1 MRILLPIASIGIAA
15 LGMYM
20 ALTRRLR
27 FYELGRVSEFMRI
40 DPRYSG
46 DVAPLYYCIQTVR
59 EGVKGEVFNYY
70 SFHRVYLPSDAIFN
84 GWKQDNAYI
93 ASINRR
99 IGGTY
104 SYRIGGACMY
114 FISTLPSTV
123 VSNDGLGMLVISPE
137 HQFGTFCREFGVP
150 IRNVYEVMN
159 WMRSLLFQTM
169 VDDGRIDPRLIRC

>member
-20 ALTRRLR
+20 AVMRRLR

-40 DPRYSG
+40 DPRSG
-46 DVAPLYYCIQTVR
+46 DVAPLYFCIQTVR
-59 EGVKGEVFNYY
+59 EGDVFNYY
-70 SFHRVYLPSDAIFN
+70 SFHRVYLPTDAIFN
-84 GWKQDNAYI
+84 GWKQDNEYI

-137 HQFGTFCREFGVP
+137 HQFGTFCRESGVH

-169 VDDGRIDPRLIRC
+169 VDDGRIDPGLVIC

>member
-1 MRILLPIASIGIAA
+1 MRILLPIATIGIAA

-20 ALTRRLR
+20 AVTRRLR
-27 FYELGRVSEFMRI
+27 FYELGRVSEFMRV
-40 DPRYSG
+40 DPRSG
-46 DVAPLYYCIQTVR
+46 DVAPLYFCIQTVR
-59 EGVKGEVFNYY
+59 DGVKGEICTYY
-70 SFHRVYLPSDAIFN
+70 SFHRVYLPTDAIFT
-84 GWKQDNAYI
+84 GWKQDNEYI

-137 HQFGTFCREFGVP
+137 HQFGTFCRESGVP

-169 VDDGRIDPRLIRC
+169 VDDGRIDPRLIIC

>member
-20 ALTRRLR
+20 AVMRRLR

-40 DPRYSG
+40 DPRSG
-46 DVAPLYYCIQTVR
+46 DVAPLYFCIQTVR
-59 EGVKGEVFNYY
+59 EGEIFTYY
-70 SFHRVYLPSDAIFN
+70 SFHRVYLPTDAIFN
-84 GWKQDNAYI
+84 GWKQDNEYI

-104 SYRIGGACMY
+104 SYRIGGASMY

-137 HQFGTFCREFGVP
+137 HQFGTFCRESGVH

-169 VDDGRIDPRLIRC
+169 VDDGRIDPRLIIC

>member
-15 LGMYM
+15 LGMYRAVM
-20 ALTRRLR
+20 RRLR
-27 FYELGRVSEFMRI
+27 FYELGRVTDFMRI
-40 DPRYSG
+40 DPNYNG
-46 DVAPLYYCIQTVR
+46 DVAPLYFCIQVVR
-59 EGVKGEVFNYY
+59 EGIKGDVCNYY
-70 SFHRVYLPSDAIFN
+70 SFHRVYVPSDAIFTI
-84 GWKQDNAYI
+84 WKQDNAYI
-93 ASINRR
+93 SSINRR
-99 IGGTY
+99 IGGKY

-114 FISTLPSTV
+114 FILTLPSSV
-123 VSNDGLGMLVISPE
+123 VSNDGLGMLAISPE